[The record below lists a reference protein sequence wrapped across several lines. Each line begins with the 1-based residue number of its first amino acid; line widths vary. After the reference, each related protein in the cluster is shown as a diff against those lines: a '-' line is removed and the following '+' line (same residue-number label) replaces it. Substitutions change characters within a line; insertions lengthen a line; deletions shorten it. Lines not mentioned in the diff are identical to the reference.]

1 MPPGTL
7 LLVTADHG
15 MVDVDLARRWDVATD
30 AVLRRDVAL
39 VAGEPRALH
48 LHLEDGAD
56 ADAVAARWTEHLGD
70 DALVVT
76 RDQAV
81 RQGWFGAVED
91 RVRPVVGDVVVA
103 MAGRA
108 TVVDSRT
115 QTPASLDLVGVH
127 GSLTRSEMLVPCL
140 VVA

>member
-1 MPPGTL
+1 
-7 LLVTADHG
+7 
-15 MVDVDLARRWDVATD
+15 
-30 AVLRRDVAL
+30 
-39 VAGEPRALH
+39 
-48 LHLEDGAD
+48 
-56 ADAVAARWTEHLGD
+56 
-70 DALVVT
+70 
-76 RDQAV
+76 
-81 RQGWFGAVED
+81 VED